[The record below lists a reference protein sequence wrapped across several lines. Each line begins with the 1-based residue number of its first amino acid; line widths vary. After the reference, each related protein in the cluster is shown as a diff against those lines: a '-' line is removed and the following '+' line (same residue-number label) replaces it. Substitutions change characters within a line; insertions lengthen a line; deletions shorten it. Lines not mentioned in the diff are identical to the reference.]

1 MTTSSTQS
9 PPNPTADALDRVLG
23 APLADAVSPL
33 RSARPAV
40 AEHTQRLHDAFFGA
54 PSPNRERL
62 AAIAL
67 RVTVLA
73 AQPTLVEHYSAL
85 LPPDLVASV
94 TAGTVADPEL
104 AALLRHAE
112 LLTLDPAAATREAIG
127 GLRSA
132 GLTEAAIVTAS
143 QLIGYVNYQIRLV
156 AGYTLIGES
165 A

>member
-1 MTTSSTQS
+1 MTTSSTHA
-9 PPNPTADALDRVLG
+9 PPNRTADVLDGVLG

-54 PSPNRERL
+54 PSPNREQL
-62 AAIAL
+62 AAVAL
-67 RVTVLA
+67 RAAVLA
-73 AQPTLVEHYSAL
+73 AQPALAEHYSAL
-85 LPPDLVASV
+85 LPPDLAAAV
-94 TAGTVADPEL
+94 TAGTVDDPEL

-112 LLTLDPAAATREAIG
+112 LLTVDPAAATREAIER
-127 GLRSA
+127 LRSA
-132 GLTEAAIVTAS
+132 GLTEAAIVTVS